1 MSKFDLNSFIGTPD
15 VMKNAVQNIDIN
27 KLVPYKNHCFKLYEG
42 ERLDDMVRSVQL
54 YGIMVPII
62 VRNIPD
68 SDKYEI
74 LCGHNRVNA
83 ARIAGKKNVPT
94 IIKENLPDEF
104 ASVYVLESNAMQ
116 RGFKELRISE
126 QAFAVEMIYKRLKDS
141 RTVRAIEKEL
151 SVLEGIRYP
160 LDTCETSEENDEK
173 SPVDTCGKVDNLK
186 GAAEE
191 YGLCR
196 ASIARLLRINKLSD
210 ELKAMVDEG
219 NIKIRPA
226 VELSYIP
233 KEMQQQLVKV
243 MSEQEVS
250 VIDMKMA
257 RQLREIASSYASPS
271 EEIIA
276 EVLCG
281 TYGEDEKPKEKG
293 EKVTIPK
300 ATYSRYLGGYSKKEA
315 NLIIEKALAYYFENK
330 EGGMAAC

>member
-15 VMKNAVQNIDIN
+15 VMKNAVRSIDID
-27 KLVPYKNHCFKLYEG
+27 KLIPYKNHCFKLYEG
-42 ERLDDMVRSVQL
+42 ERLDDMVRSVQQ

-62 VRNIPD
+62 VRNVPD
-68 SDKYEI
+68 SDTYEI
-74 LCGHNRVNA
+74 LSGHNRVNA
-83 ARIAGKKNVPT
+83 AKIAGKKNVPALV
-94 IIKENLPDEF
+94 KENLPDEF
-104 ASVYVLESNAMQ
+104 AEIYVVESNAMQ

-126 QAFAVEMIYKRLKDS
+126 QALAVEMIYKRLKNS
-141 RTVRAIEKEL
+141 EAVRAIEKEL
-151 SVLEGIRYP
+151 SVLEGVKSP
-160 LDTCETSEENDEK
+160 MDTCNDSNENEVK
-173 SPVDTCGKVDNLK
+173 SPVDTCEKVDNLK

-191 YGLCR
+191 YGLSR

-219 NIKIRPA
+219 NIKLRPA

-233 KEMQQQLVKV
+233 KEMQDMLVKV
-243 MSEQEVS
+243 MSQQEVS

-257 RQLREIASSYASPS
+257 KQMREIAGSYASPS
-271 EEIIA
+271 EELIA

-281 TYGEDEKPKEKG
+281 TYGEDAKPKEAG

-315 NLIIEKALAYYFENK
+315 NLIIEKALAYYFENNK
-330 EGGMAAC
+330 EETA

>member
-15 VMKNAVQNIDIN
+15 VMKNAVQKIDIN

-42 ERLDDMVRSVQL
+42 ERLDDMVRSVLQ

-62 VRNIPD
+62 VRTIPD
-68 SDKYEI
+68 SDNYEI
-74 LCGHNRVNA
+74 LSGHNRVNA
-83 ARIAGKKNVPT
+83 ARIIGKKNVPA

-104 ASVYVLESNAMQ
+104 ATVYLIETNLIQ
-116 RGFKELRISE
+116 RGFRELRISE
-126 QAFAVEMIYKRLKDS
+126 QAFAISIRYKRLFDGKKIRQIND
-141 RTVRAIEKEL
+141 EL
-151 SVLEGIRYP
+151 MQLEG
-160 LDTCETSEENDEK
+160 K
-173 SPVDTCGKVDNLK
+173 KVQSPVGTENEKTDKMSITAD
-186 GAAEE
+186 E
-191 YGLCR
+191 YGLGR
-196 ASIARLLRINKLSD
+196 NTIARLLRINELSD
-210 ELKAMVDEG
+210 DLKVMVDEG

-233 KEMQQQLVKV
+233 KEMQEMLVKA

-257 RQLREIASSYASPS
+257 KQLREIASSYASPS
-271 EEIIA
+271 EEIIT

-315 NLIIEKALAYYFENK
+315 NLIIEKALAYYFENN
-330 EGGMAAC
+330 EEETA

>member
-15 VMKNAVQNIDIN
+15 VMKNAVRDIPIE
-27 KLVPYKNHCFKLYEG
+27 KIVPYKDHCFRLYEG
-42 ERLDDMVRSVQL
+42 ERLDDMVRSVQN

-62 VRNIPD
+62 VRNVPD
-68 SDKYEI
+68 SDTYEI
-74 LCGHNRVNA
+74 LSRHNRVNA
-83 ARIAGKKNVPT
+83 AKIAGKKNVPALV
-94 IIKENLPDEF
+94 KENLPDEF
-104 ASVYVLESNAMQ
+104 ASVYVIESNAMQ

-126 QAFAVEMIYKRLKDS
+126 QALAVEMIYKRLKDS
-141 RTVRAIEKEL
+141 VAVKAIEKEL
-151 SVLEGIRYP
+151 SVLEGIKSP
-160 LDTCETSEENDEK
+160 LDTCNDSNKNEVK
-173 SPVDTCGKVDNLK
+173 SPMDTCEKVDNLK

-191 YGLCR
+191 YGLSR

-219 NIKIRPA
+219 NIKLRSA

-233 KEMQQQLVKV
+233 KEMQDMLVKV
-243 MSEQEVS
+243 MSQQEVS

-257 RQLREIASSYASPS
+257 KQMREIAGSYASPS
-271 EEIIA
+271 EELIA

-281 TYGEDEKPKEKG
+281 TYGEDAKPKEAG

-315 NLIIEKALAYYFENK
+315 NLIIEKALAYYFENN
-330 EGGMAAC
+330 EEETA

>member
-62 VRNIPD
+62 VRTIPD

-104 ASVYVLESNAMQ
+104 ASVYLVESNAMQ

-141 RTVRAIEKEL
+141 SAVRAIEKEL
-151 SVLEGIRYP
+151 SVLEGIKSP
-160 LDTCETSEENDEK
+160 LDTCE
-173 SPVDTCGKVDNLK
+173 KVDNLK

-210 ELKAMVDEG
+210 ELKAMIDEG

-233 KEMQQQLVKV
+233 KEMQEQLVRA

-257 RQLREIASSYASPS
+257 KQLREIAGSYASPS
-271 EEIIA
+271 EEIIT

-315 NLIIEKALAYYFENK
+315 NLIIEKALAYYFENN
-330 EGGMAAC
+330 EEETA